1 MNSYFH
7 EVPIKYQEVNPREI
21 KNKIREILELLVPQQ
36 QGISVIIWDKEKLE
50 DNEGLKIFALSYEER
65 INDKNEKEFLR
76 PLIKYKPDGGI
87 RNYQNTI
94 VFVYADE
101 YGIDSL
107 IDSARMVCAI
117 ENAQKDERIKSDRD
131 NSTTIRAKLTEGQG
145 SLISECLNVY
155 SKVAYPYLTDI
166 RSASISRL
174 ETKNQNITESLLG
187 LLTAKGKL
195 IASNL
200 SPDVIDDNFK
210 DKVKVEDIYSLFKK
224 DKRMRFLLSGKVIL
238 DAIKEGVKKGS
249 FGYTNEMLN
258 ENDDKY
264 IADINKDVNI
274 NWNGWIVK
282 KELVS
287 EPSSTES
294 TLPEPTPTEPTRDDG
309 LRYNYRI
316 DFNDSKEIV
325 SVLERYPVLSIGGK
339 TTADCY
345 LELKNESDAIIIQSK
360 LKQSLVIKGLV
371 QSLLNTNKYTCIGHI
386 IIKSDRDLN
395 DDFTRYKIKRS

>member
-1 MNSYFH
+1 
-7 EVPIKYQEVNPREI
+7 
-21 KNKIREILELLVPQQ
+21 
-36 QGISVIIWDKEKLE
+36 
-50 DNEGLKIFALSYEER
+50 
-65 INDKNEKEFLR
+65 
-76 PLIKYKPDGGI
+76 
-87 RNYQNTI
+87 
-94 VFVYADE
+94 
-101 YGIDSL
+101 
-107 IDSARMVCAI
+107 
-117 ENAQKDERIKSDRD
+117 
-131 NSTTIRAKLTEGQG
+131 
-145 SLISECLNVY
+145 
-155 SKVAYPYLTDI
+155 
-166 RSASISRL
+166 
-174 ETKNQNITESLLG
+174 LG

-224 DKRMRFLLSGKVIL
+224 DKRMRFLISGKVIL

-264 IADINKDVNI
+264 IADINKDINI

-287 EPSSTES
+287 EPSSPEL
-294 TLPEPTPTEPTRDDG
+294 TLPDPTPTESIHDDE

-316 DFNDSKEIV
+316 DFNDPKEIV

-339 TTADCY
+339 ATADCY
-345 LELKNESDAIIIQSK
+345 VELKNESDTIIIQSK
-360 LKQSLVIKGLV
+360 LKQSLEIKSLV
-371 QSLLNTNKYTCIGHI
+371 QSLLNTNRYTGIGYI

-395 DDFTRYKIKRS
+395 EDFTRYKIKTKTL